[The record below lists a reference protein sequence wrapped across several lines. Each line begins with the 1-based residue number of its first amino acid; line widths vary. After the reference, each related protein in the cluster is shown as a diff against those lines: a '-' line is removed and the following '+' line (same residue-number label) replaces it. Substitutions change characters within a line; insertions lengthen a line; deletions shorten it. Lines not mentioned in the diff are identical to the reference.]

1 MKEKEFKFK
10 TLLFFL
16 AMVTIF
22 IALAAFVLD
31 RYILVY

>member
-16 AMVTIF
+16 ALITIL
-22 IALAAFVLD
+22 IAIAAYVLD
-31 RYILVY
+31 RFILVY